1 MSECNPAPT
10 ALCPVGFLN
19 GLDICD
25 PDNYKHPPF
34 MFTLWYLALLG
45 KAIYDKVMEL
55 INSEGGDG
63 GGGGKDDGGDEGGAE
78 PEEEPAGDEPPPDD
92 A

>member
-1 MSECNPAPT
+1 MSDCNPAPT

-19 GLDICD
+19 DLDVCD

-45 KAIYDKVMEL
+45 KAIYDKVIEM
-55 INSEGGDG
+55 INSEGGDD
-63 GGGGKDDGGDEGGAE
+63 GGGKDDGGDEAE
-78 PEEEPAGDEPPPDD
+78 AEEEPAADEPSPED